1 MNEKDL
7 TADVL
12 RKRAELKRIINS
24 SVITPMSGEAWKKT
38 DEEKRELKLM
48 KKLYNLK
55 QQNND

>member
-12 RKRAELKRIINS
+12 RKRAEVKRIINS

-48 KKLYNLK
+48 KKLYKAK
-55 QQNND
+55 QS